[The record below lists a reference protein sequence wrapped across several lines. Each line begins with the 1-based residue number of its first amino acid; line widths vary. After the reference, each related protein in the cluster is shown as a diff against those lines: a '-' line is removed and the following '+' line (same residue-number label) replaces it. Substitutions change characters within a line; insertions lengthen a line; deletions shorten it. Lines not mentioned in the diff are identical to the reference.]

1 MTRPGSDS
9 GRRARLGR
17 AVRMI
22 VVDIQPLRSSRRYR
36 WLYFGQLGAQ
46 LARQI
51 LIVAVPYQVFVLTG
65 SSLWVGAVGI
75 VQILPLIVCSIIGG
89 TAADAFDRRRLLVL
103 VELGM
108 AATSVGFALNTGE
121 DTLLW
126 PILALIA
133 VNAGISGVEAP
144 ARNAVIPSVVSED
157 QLPAAFAL
165 QQTLV
170 QTLQVAGPAL
180 AGLLMARLGIGAAYW
195 LSAATAVTTAFALL
209 PLGAQ
214 RAQGASGK
222 ITLHAIGDG
231 WRYLRSVPLLQQVM
245 LIDLN
250 AMVFGMPRALFPVIG
265 TVVLGGDAATV
276 GLLHAAPGAGALAG
290 ALTTGWVS
298 AVKRQGRVVIYAV
311 AGWGLGIA
319 AFGLTRNLWVALGL
333 LAFAGAS
340 DVISNVFRN
349 TILQTAVPDGL
360 RGRLTAFKVALSG
373 GGPRLGDAESGAVA
387 ALTTPAIS
395 VVSGGLASVVGTALI
410 AWRGRAIWEQTT
422 EAPAAPVA
430 LDEVTTP
437 ERP

>member
-1 MTRPGSDS
+1 
-9 GRRARLGR
+9 
-17 AVRMI
+17 
-22 VVDIQPLRSSRRYR
+22 
-36 WLYFGQLGAQ
+36 
-46 LARQI
+46 
-51 LIVAVPYQVFVLTG
+51 
-65 SSLWVGAVGI
+65 
-75 VQILPLIVCSIIGG
+75 
-89 TAADAFDRRRLLVL
+89 
-103 VELGM
+103 
-108 AATSVGFALNTGE
+108 
-121 DTLLW
+121 
-126 PILALIA
+126 
-133 VNAGISGVEAP
+133 
-144 ARNAVIPSVVSED
+144 
-157 QLPAAFAL
+157 
-165 QQTLV
+165 
-170 QTLQVAGPAL
+170 
-180 AGLLMARLGIGAAYW
+180 
-195 LSAATAVTTAFALL
+195 
-209 PLGAQ
+209 
-214 RAQGASGK
+214 
-222 ITLHAIGDG
+222 
-231 WRYLRSVPLLQQVM
+231 SVPLLQQVM